1 MSNFFKEYFSFSRSE
16 KNGILVLLVIIII
29 LLFIPKFLYLTQKDE
44 VNYDYSE
51 FSKQIDEFENSL
63 KKRNKIQENKHA
75 EKLFY
80 FDPNNT
86 TNKQWEQLGFSN
98 KQIKII
104 NNYIAKGGKFYKKK
118 DFKKI
123 YGISNKLYLRL
134 KPFIKINSI
143 KSNKSF
149 YYSNK
154 KQDTLFNFN
163 PNKISIKQWQLLGLS
178 EWQSYTIKKYLRK
191 GGHFYKKQDLKKVY
205 GITDS
210 MYVRLEPFI
219 QIKKLKQD
227 SLQKLFLDINTAD
240 TSKLVKI
247 RGIGKYFAKS
257 IVKYRNF
264 LGGYIKKSQ
273 LLEIYG
279 MTKEKYSLIESHLYV
294 DTTKI
299 KKININTADFKK
311 INKHPYISYQ
321 DTKALIHFKEVMGK
335 FKNIND
341 ILKYKL
347 IPKKRFIKMK
357 PYLIAK

>member
-1 MSNFFKEYFSFSRSE
+1 MGFFKEYFSFSRTE
-16 KNGILVLLVIIII
+16 KNGILVLLIIIII
-29 LLFIPKFLYLTQKDE
+29 LLIIPKFFYLLQKDE
-44 VNYDYSE
+44 GNYDYSE
-51 FSKQIDEFENSL
+51 FSKQIAEFEKSL
-63 KKRNKIQENKHA
+63 KKNNKSLKNKHN
-75 EKLFY
+75 ENLFY

-86 TNKQWEQLGFSN
+86 TNKQWQKLGLSN

-104 NNYIAKGGKFYKKK
+104 NNYISKGGRFYKKK

-134 KPFIKINSI
+134 KPFIIINSI
-143 KSNKSF
+143 KSDKPF
-149 YYSNK
+149 HYYNK

-178 EWQSYTIKKYLRK
+178 ERQSHTIRKYLHK
-191 GGHFYKKQDLKKVY
+191 GGHFYKKQDLKKIY

-219 QIKKLKQD
+219 QIKKIKQD
-227 SLQKLFLDINTAD
+227 SIQKLFLDINTAD
-240 TSKLVKI
+240 SSKLVKI

-257 IVKYRNF
+257 IVRYRNF

-279 MTKEKYSLIESHLYV
+279 MTKEKYSLIESHIYV

-299 KKININTADFKK
+299 KKININKADFKK

-321 DTKALIHFKEVMGK
+321 DTKALMHFKEVMGK
-335 FKNIND
+335 FKSIND

-347 IPKKRFIKMK
+347 IPKQRFIKMK